1 MFNLFNPAKFVRR
14 FTKLRGDGELSFQAR
29 AIARWDNE
37 GGAPKASERHN
48 IPQGEER
55 RRHAPMSDGEPGIS
69 LMREVS
75 PGSNSRE
82 LRALDDLYHQS
93 FWRVQN

>member
-1 MFNLFNPAKFVRR
+1 MFNLLSPAKFVRR
-14 FTKLRGDGELSFQAR
+14 FTRIKASRQLSSQVGAL
-29 AIARWDNE
+29 ARWENE
-37 GGAPKASERHN
+37 GGAPSASDRRN
-48 IPQGEER
+48 IPQNEEHR
-55 RRHAPMSDGEPGIS
+55 RRAPMADGEPGIS

-75 PGSNSRE
+75 PVSDSRE